1 MNTLV
6 PLSENDSRPLPLLVA
21 EKWEFSLH
29 SVYQDEQYWYAI
41 QDWIV
46 GLLETDTKVASKTW
60 NDLQRRSLI
69 SSELSDSIRTLP
81 YLAKDGKK
89 YEVDYTSDR
98 GLYLIAQHLRGTKE
112 RPLLREIKQFLA
124 KAGAFVDLMRREPET
139 AISSGAIDPDKAIE
153 AAIAEYKRQGKSDE
167 WINARIFGKLKRATF
182 TAALKSAIADI
193 TQEHYRLATDDI
205 YLGLWQRTARN
216 LKAEMGLHPKANLRD
231 HQPLP
236 ALHFQALAEDGCARK
251 LGTRQELAWDEARVI
266 VQEIADMVGK
276 LAHEYGKYFDIDV
289 ATGRPLLPA
298 ST

>member
-6 PLSENDSRPLPLLVA
+6 PLSENNYDSRPLPLLVA
-21 EKWEFSLH
+21 EKWEFPLAFVEQDSIFWY
-29 SVYQDEQYWYAI
+29 SVV
-41 QDWIV
+41 DWIGGV
-46 GLLETDTKVASKTW
+46 LSVDSTAASKAW
-60 NDLQRRSLI
+60 NDLQRRSLLD
-69 SSELSDSIRTLP
+69 SSDSLRSMPYIRN
-81 YLAKDGKK
+81 DGR
-89 YEVDYTSDR
+89 EFMADYITDK
-98 GLYLIAQHLRGTKE
+98 GLYLVTQHLRGTKE

-153 AAIAEYKRQGKSDE
+153 AAIAEYKRQGKSDD

-289 ATGRPLLPA
+289 ATGRPLLPDPH
-298 ST
+298 